1 MPLPGSALPLR
12 RILLVDNDRVM
23 VALLRD
29 ALEERGYLV
38 TPAFDGLEAL
48 ECLEAELPDCV
59 ILDMV
64 MPKVDGARVCRA
76 IKEDP
81 SRQHIGVIV
90 LTGTAAEGEA
100 TLRTFGADACIA
112 KRDIARTV
120 EDVAEVLGRL
130 ASGRAVPEKVVG
142 GEGLQPRQM
151 VVELLRENRYLAHLL
166 RVMGEGV
173 LVVDPTSRVTYV
185 NGAAARL
192 LDRGEAGCL
201 GMPLRALLGEGSGGG
216 LEETLRRLAR
226 TADGATGNVV
236 LPCRDR
242 LVRFTVTH
250 MADTEGGGGAV
261 LVLRDETA
269 ILQRIEELSALNEL
283 AALFITA
290 GDQASMLRLV
300 MERVKAL
307 MQVEAGSVL
316 LARPDG
322 QALTFVV
329 ALGDK
334 GGILEGQEI
343 PADQGIAGWVYRR
356 GQALIVPDAR
366 TDPRFFSEVDSQT
379 HFETRSM
386 MCVPLKTRRR
396 VLGVIQTINRV
407 DGVPFS
413 AEDLNLL
420 AAIALHAANAIE
432 NLQLIRDLRAR
443 SEGLEGAVRARTAE
457 FMEANEYKAQFLT
470 NMSHELRTP
479 LNSIIGF
486 SEVLEQQLFG
496 PLTERQVR
504 YVGNILKAGRHLLAL
519 VEDLLDLTRARAG
532 TLILSPSPVVVAEAI
547 REALEAV
554 RVIAAAKGITL
565 DATVDPAVTAV
576 EADPEKLTQVLT
588 NLLENGVKFTPEGGA
603 VKVSARLAGGEWLEI
618 AVRDTGIGVKPEDSE
633 RIFQEFEL
641 GDPTISRRYQG
652 AGVGLPLCRR
662 LVEMH
667 GGRIWVHSAG
677 EGQGSTF
684 TFTLPLRQGR
694 PAAQS

>member
-1 MPLPGSALPLR
+1 
-12 RILLVDNDRVM
+12 
-23 VALLRD
+23 
-29 ALEERGYLV
+29 
-38 TPAFDGLEAL
+38 
-48 ECLEAELPDCV
+48 
-59 ILDMV
+59 
-64 MPKVDGARVCRA
+64 
-76 IKEDP
+76 
-81 SRQHIGVIV
+81 
-90 LTGTAAEGEA
+90 
-100 TLRTFGADACIA
+100 
-112 KRDIARTV
+112 
-120 EDVAEVLGRL
+120 
-130 ASGRAVPEKVVG
+130 
-142 GEGLQPRQM
+142 
-151 VVELLRENRYLAHLL
+151 
-166 RVMGEGV
+166 
-173 LVVDPTSRVTYV
+173 
-185 NGAAARL
+185 
-192 LDRGEAGCL
+192 
-201 GMPLRALLGEGSGGG
+201 
-216 LEETLRRLAR
+216 
-226 TADGATGNVV
+226 
-236 LPCRDR
+236 
-242 LVRFTVTH
+242 
-250 MADTEGGGGAV
+250 
-261 LVLRDETA
+261 
-269 ILQRIEELSALNEL
+269 
-283 AALFITA
+283 
-290 GDQASMLRLV
+290 
-300 MERVKAL
+300 
-307 MQVEAGSVL
+307 
-316 LARPDG
+316 
-322 QALTFVV
+322 
-329 ALGDK
+329 
-334 GGILEGQEI
+334 
-343 PADQGIAGWVYRR
+343 
-356 GQALIVPDAR
+356 
-366 TDPRFFSEVDSQT
+366 
-379 HFETRSM
+379 
-386 MCVPLKTRRR
+386 
-396 VLGVIQTINRV
+396 
-407 DGVPFS
+407 
-413 AEDLNLL
+413 
-420 AAIALHAANAIE
+420 LHAANAIE

-457 FMEANEYKAQFLT
+457 FLEANEYKAQFLA

-519 VEDLLDLTRARAG
+519 VEELLDLTRARAG

-547 REALEAV
+547 QEALEAV